1 MEHALEISHVTKS
14 FGSVQV
20 LNGISLALGRGRML
34 GLAGG
39 NGAGKSTLAKCI
51 AGHLRP
57 DGGDIRA
64 AGEVAMV
71 PQEFMLVPEMRVYE
85 NVFLGRELRRRN
97 RLVDRQA
104 MIRQCADALARLDA
118 DIDPEAF
125 VADLGV
131 AGRQKVELAK
141 AVLFSSAVLI
151 LDEPTT
157 VLNANEAETLFGIL
171 RAFRD
176 AGGAVVFV
184 SHRLQELT
192 AHCDE
197 IAVMRDGDLVFHGP
211 AAGLA
216 PKDVAEMMV
225 GQSLDSLFPA
235 LAPPPQD
242 APVALEVEHLGDG
255 RAVRDVSFSLR
266 QGEILGLAG
275 LAGAGRTELA
285 ETLCGV
291 RRRATGAVRI
301 HGQKADIRSMHD
313 ALAAGIVYLPED
325 RQGAALLLDDS
336 VAANTV
342 LASLRRYAPRGFI
355 RRRPCERAARG
366 YVERF
371 RIRAESIRAPIRTL
385 SGGNQQKV
393 AIAKGLDTHP
403 RIFIFDEPTRG
414 VDVGARAEI
423 YGFIHALAAEGVA
436 CLLIASDL
444 DEILGNCTRTLVMRA
459 GAIAGEL
466 DRPAMSEAQIMYL
479 ATGVN

>member
-1 MEHALEISHVTKS
+1 MDTALEISHVAKS
-14 FGSVQV
+14 FGPVRV
-20 LNGISLALGRGRML
+20 LDDVSLSLGRGRML

-39 NGAGKSTLAKCI
+39 NGAGKSTLANCI

-57 DGGDIRA
+57 DAGDIRT
-64 AGEVAMV
+64 AGAVAMV
-71 PQEFMLVPEMRVYE
+71 PQEFKLVPQLRVYE
-85 NVFLGRELRRRN
+85 NVFLGRELRRH
-97 RLVDRQA
+97 RLFTDRPA
-104 MIRQCADALARLDA
+104 MIRRCAEALARLKA

-131 AGRQKVELAK
+131 ASRQKVELAK

-157 VLNANEAETLFGIL
+157 VLNTDEAEILFGIL

-176 AGGAVVFV
+176 AGGSIIFI

-197 IAVMRDGDLVFHGP
+197 IAVMRDGALVFHGP
-211 AAGLA
+211 ADGLS
-216 PKDVAEMMV
+216 PQDVAEKMV
-225 GQSLDSLFPA
+225 GQSLDRLFPA
-235 LAPPPQD
+235 LSPPPPD
-242 APVALEVEHLGDG
+242 APVALEVDGISSG
-255 RAVRDVSFSLR
+255 RAVRGVSFSLR

-285 ETLCGV
+285 ETICGV
-291 RRRATGAVRI
+291 RRRTGGTIRI
-301 HGQKADIRSMHD
+301 HGRAADVRSMRD
-313 ALAAGIVYLPED
+313 AQAAGIAYLSED
-325 RQGAALLLDDS
+325 RQGAALLLDES
-336 VAANTV
+336 VTANTV
-342 LASLRRYAPRGFI
+342 LASLRRYAPGGFI
-355 RRRPCERAARG
+355 RRAPCERAARD
-366 YVERF
+366 YAARF
-371 RIRAESIRAPIRTL
+371 RIRAASVRAPVRTL

-423 YGFIHALAAEGVA
+423 YAFIHALAAEGVA

-444 DEILGNCTRTLVMRA
+444 AEILGNCTRALVMRG
-459 GAIAGEL
+459 GALAGEL
-466 DRPAMSEAQIMYL
+466 NREAMSEARIMYL